1 MWHQAPECRLYYE
14 SAGSGLQPM
23 VMLHGTTGRWDSFL
37 PIIPALSMNHQLW
50 IPDLRGHGRS
60 SHVAGN
66 YRILDFARDICH
78 LVDMLCKNPAILF
91 GHSLGGLVAI
101 GVAAQRPDLVSALI
115 IEDAPLWL
123 RRYTVRDGSPR
134 AYQFFR
140 DLYEL
145 ALEGQEETRLR
156 ERLPIAAP
164 DAIAREDST
173 LASRL
178 AQLDPDVLR
187 MSYDN
192 SLMTGFDIDRSLA
205 KIQCPT
211 LILKASNEQSGTL
224 PDEDVHAALKHLAD
238 GSHRVVAGTG
248 HHIHGDQPQQTA
260 DLIQDWLVDEV
271 PL

>member
-1 MWHQAPECRLYYE
+1 MWHHSPDCRLYYE
-14 SAGSGLQPM
+14 SVGSGLQPM
-23 VMLHGTTGRWDSFL
+23 VMLHGTAGRWDSFHSIV
-37 PIIPALSMNHQLW
+37 PTLSMNHRLL
-50 IPDLRGHGRS
+50 IPDLRGHGCS

-66 YRILDFARDICH
+66 YRILDFVHDISH
-78 LVDMLCKNPAILF
+78 LVDALCRKPAILL

-115 IEDAPLWL
+115 VEDAPLWL

-145 ALEGQEETRLR
+145 ALEGQEETRLC

-211 LILKASNEQSGTL
+211 LILKAGDQQGGTL
-224 PDEDVHAALKHLAD
+224 PDEDLHAALKHLAQ
-238 GSHRVVAGTG
+238 GTHRIVAGAG
-248 HHIHGDQPQQTA
+248 HHIHADQPRQTA
-260 DLIQDWLVDEV
+260 DLIQSWLMDEV
-271 PL
+271 SL